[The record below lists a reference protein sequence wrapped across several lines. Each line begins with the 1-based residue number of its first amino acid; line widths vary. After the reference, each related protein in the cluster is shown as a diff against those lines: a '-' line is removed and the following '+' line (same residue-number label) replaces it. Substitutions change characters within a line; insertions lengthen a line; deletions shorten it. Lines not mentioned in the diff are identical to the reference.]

1 MFKKIILSLTV
12 VFSGFCFAE
21 TVSVFGHNENASTE
35 FVQQS
40 HDSVVETDYNSLPED
55 PTSAFGLDF
64 HDPKLKKERVFEK
77 HFTKKNNILD
87 NKVHFML
94 NEKREIASLYISYTT
109 DSYIKAENNFE
120 IIESALTKK
129 YKIHKNRNLSVKANY
144 NNGVVGHINR
154 RFESKNYIIKL
165 SFYQKPKYFHVE
177 VYYLL
182 KSEVDRLKRKL
193 LDDI

>member
-21 TVSVFGHNENASTE
+21 TVSVFGHNENVSTE
-35 FVQQS
+35 LVQQPY
-40 HDSVVETDYNSLPED
+40 DVVAEKDTHGLPED

-64 HDPKLKKERVFEK
+64 HDPKLKRERAFEK
-77 HFTKKNNILD
+77 NFTKKNNILD

-94 NEKREIASLYISYTT
+94 NEKKEIASLYISYTT

-120 IIESALTKK
+120 IIESVLTKK
-129 YKIHKNRNLSVKANY
+129 YKIHKNASIKKNF

-182 KSEVDRLKRKL
+182 KSEVDRLERKL

>member
-21 TVSVFGHNENASTE
+21 NVSVFGHNENVSTDLVQKQYHVASE
-35 FVQQS
+35 I
-40 HDSVVETDYNSLPED
+40 DDNELPKD

-64 HDPKLKKERVFEK
+64 HDPKLKKERSFEK
-77 HFTKKNNILD
+77 HLVRRNNILD
-87 NKVHFML
+87 SRVSFML
-94 NEKREIASLYISYTT
+94 NEKKEVASLYLSYVTNN
-109 DSYIKAENNFE
+109 YIQAENNFE
-120 IIESALTKK
+120 VLENALTKK
-129 YKIHKNRNLSVKANY
+129 YKVHKNTSFVKANY

-165 SFYQKPKYFHVE
+165 SFYQKPKYFYVE

-182 KSEVDRLKRKL
+182 KSEVDRLERKL